1 MHERCIFK
9 AWQEKNKCCPL
20 AHIYHEIICKALSCG
35 GLGAFEVIS
44 VDTILDTFG
53 SFLFRTK

>member
-1 MHERCIFK
+1 LKGVFLRHGKRRI
-9 AWQEKNKCCPL
+9 NVPPL
-20 AHIYHEIICKALSCG
+20 VHIYHEIICKALSCG

-44 VDTILDTFG
+44 VDAILDTFG